1 MSVTKG
7 ASVVNIKFILQQTEH
22 RTIAVTGAIMPA
34 ECFTAEWR
42 VFLQLF
48 TAAIFCRHLQLTNLA
63 D

>member
-22 RTIAVTGAIMPA
+22 RTITVTAAIMPA

-42 VFLQLF
+42 VFLLLF
-48 TAAIFCRHLQLTNLA
+48 IPAVFCRHLQLTNLA